1 MTTIEVK
8 TRIKQYQIKI
18 VADGL
23 QQLGSLVTAVWQP
36 SQVAVVTDSNV
47 GLHYAQ
53 LVTDEL
59 TAAGFKVLVLTIP
72 AGESSKS
79 WQQVQ
84 LLIEQL
90 SAAHFS
96 RSDGIL
102 ALGGG
107 VVGDLAGFVASIYM
121 RGIGLIQ
128 VPTSLLAQVDS
139 SVGGKTA
146 IDLPTGKNLV
156 GSFYQPDL
164 VIIDPTT
171 LTTLPPRMLAEGYGE
186 VVKCAALVGGDFWQ
200 ALQPISGVAAI
211 LPAAPALIAASVAF
225 KAQIVMADEQ
235 EQGQRQRLNLGH
247 TIGHA
252 VELLA
257 NGQLMHGEAV
267 AIGLVQVCRLF
278 AAHDL
283 APASLVTTIKSRLM
297 AVGLPTELPTELPAV
312 SQQAVVA
319 VMQHDK
325 KVHGAALTWVYLTS
339 IGQPQLFPVAIK
351 DLNDWLAT
359 LWVAV

>member
-47 GLHYAQ
+47 GVHYAQ

-84 LLIEQL
+84 LLVEQL

-235 EQGQRQRLNLGH
+235 EQGQRQ
-247 TIGHA
+247 
-252 VELLA
+252 
-257 NGQLMHGEAV
+257 
-267 AIGLVQVCRLF
+267 
-278 AAHDL
+278 
-283 APASLVTTIKSRLM
+283 
-297 AVGLPTELPTELPAV
+297 
-312 SQQAVVA
+312 
-319 VMQHDK
+319 
-325 KVHGAALTWVYLTS
+325 
-339 IGQPQLFPVAIK
+339 
-351 DLNDWLAT
+351 
-359 LWVAV
+359 